1 MSFPLEKKANVKKFE
16 LFDGIQVPARKD
28 SVFKEWGLLLGWSL
42 IVLNSQSL
50 GLISNSW
57 VEMLLL
63 YLVLKS

>member
-1 MSFPLEKKANVKKFE
+1 MSVPFEKKANVKTFE
-16 LFDGIQVPARKD
+16 QFED

-57 VEMLLL
+57 AEMLLL

>member
-1 MSFPLEKKANVKKFE
+1 MGFRFL
-16 LFDGIQVPARKD
+16 RKD
-28 SVFKEWGLLLGWSL
+28 AVFEERGLLLGWSL

>member
-1 MSFPLEKKANVKKFE
+1 MGFRFLQKLSAVFE
-16 LFDGIQVPARKD
+16 ER
-28 SVFKEWGLLLGWSL
+28 GLLLGWSL

>member
-1 MSFPLEKKANVKKFE
+1 MSVPFEKKANVKKFE
-16 LFDGIQVPARKD
+16 QFDGIQVPARKD
-28 SVFKEWGLLLGWSL
+28 SVFKEWGLLLGWSF

-57 VEMLLL
+57 AEMLLL